1 MRVMTLTC
9 RSAPSA
15 RTSVP
20 LDGIAIP
27 LDECIAVAVD
37 RSRSRPSLK
46 SRPKGR
52 LLQIIAIVQSL
63 GIDASGKKALQINEV
78 RKLGG

>member
-1 MRVMTLTC
+1 MTLTC

-15 RTSVP
+15 RIAIPLDGTSVP
-20 LDGIAIP
+20 LDG
-27 LDECIAVAVD
+27 CIAVAVG
-37 RSRSRPSLK
+37 RSRSRPPLK